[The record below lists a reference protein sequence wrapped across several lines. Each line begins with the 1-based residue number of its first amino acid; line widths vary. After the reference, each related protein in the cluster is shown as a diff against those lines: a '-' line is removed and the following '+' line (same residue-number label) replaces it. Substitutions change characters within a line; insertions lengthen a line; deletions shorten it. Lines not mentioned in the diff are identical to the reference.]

1 MSDFKVEVTTKLLE
15 MQNSINDL
23 KKEMKRKGKKVSV
36 CLCNSYIT
44 LEKKICV
51 YCRALIGD
59 PAYIH

>member
-23 KKEMKRKGKKVSV
+23 KKEMKRKGKVSV

-44 LEKKICV
+44 LEKKFVFIV
-51 YCRALIGD
+51 G
-59 PAYIH
+59 HS